1 MKIIL
6 LKDSGKLGKE
16 GDTVQVKDGY
26 ARNYLIPCGLALEA
40 TDKSFKR
47 LQEIKKARSK
57 TVEKEKQKFLKIKE
71 SVGKISLTITVEAKE
86 DEKLYGAIGEAQIL
100 KLLGAEG
107 VELEKGKID
116 LSEPIDKLGVYN
128 LKVELHPE
136 VEASFRVWVVK
147 K

>member
-6 LKDSGKLGKE
+6 LKDSGRLGKE

-26 ARNYLIPCGLALEA
+26 ARNCLIPQGLALEA

-47 LQEIKKARSK
+47 LQEIKKTRSK
-57 TVEKEKQKFLKIKE
+57 IAEKENQKFLKIKE
-71 SVGKISLTITVEAKE
+71 DVEKISLTITVEAKE
-86 DEKLYGAIGEAQIL
+86 DEGLYGAIGEAQIL
-100 KLLGAEG
+100 KLLATEG

-116 LSEPIDKLGVYN
+116 LSDPIDKLGVYN
-128 LKVELHPE
+128 LKVELYPG